1 MRDDDGG
8 DDDDDGAVGTTT
20 ADSFASSLF
29 ADDDDGGCGGGG
41 ASRLARVRAGGSAR
55 HRARLEARRSET
67 TTTTARRCGG
77 FVGDAERTSAS
88 ACAERYVPKWC
99 KGGGGGGG
107 GGGGKDGKDGEE
119 EPSAED
125 AGGSKKVK
133 KSDAA
138 MSVVTTHDL
147 GRGRRCVVQAMSDC
161 EPGGDPV
168 RSRWDVEADAERRF
182 GVAGG
187 LDEDYKAFHATVN
200 AHTLTK
206 EVELELGSVHREFG
220 MEFRQSVK
228 GRLDR
233 GLVAATRATS
243 ASFSFGT
250 PTKQYDAFRLLHGV
264 KSSGE
269 DTTKEP
275 KPTEA
280 KKETVTTTGKK
291 VATPRTN
298 SAKAQYAY
306 NFEKASARA
315 VVTANSKPPSENPE
329 SSHSLRDAIDVKF
342 RATSDVV
349 KSHAARL
356 AFRAKLNPTTRAQ
369 IVARSK
375 SDKVGRALGLD
386 LELGRDFNIAA
397 TKLKTTVSFSIPC
410 TKYALKLTADGA
422 SSSSSSLRLSS
433 REVVA
438 ETRLRRGRRVE
449 IRLGARKSFLTAA
462 PSAFSKPNVGSSTK
476 RPSSGAIE
484 TFIAI
489 GFSSSFHPQCD

>member
-1 MRDDDGG
+1 MHGDADDG
-8 DDDDDGAVGTTT
+8 DDDDDGAVGSSVDLL
-20 ADSFASSLF
+20 ASLF
-29 ADDDDGGCGGGG
+29 AGDD
-41 ASRLARVRAGGSAR
+41 ARGDTGEDAKRVSVRAGGFTR
-55 HRARLEARRSET
+55 HRARLEARRSQT
-67 TTTTARRCGG
+67 TTTTTTRRGG
-77 FVGDAERTSAS
+77 FVGDADGMSAS
-88 ACAERYVPKWC
+88 ACTERYVPKWC
-99 KGGGGGGG
+99 KGGG

-161 EPGGDPV
+161 EAGGDPV

-182 GVAGG
+182 GAADS
-187 LDEDYKAFHATVN
+187 LDGDYKAFHATVN

-280 KKETVTTTGKK
+280 KTLTATKTEKK

-315 VVTANSKPPSENPE
+315 VVTANSKPSSANPDE
-329 SSHSLRDAIDVKF
+329 SSHPLRDAIDVKF

-375 SDKVGRALGLD
+375 LDKAGRAHRLD
-386 LELGRDFNIAA
+386 LELGRDFNTAA
-397 TKLKTTVSFSIPC
+397 TKLKTTVSFSIPF

-422 SSSSSSLRLSS
+422 SSSSYSLRLSS
-433 REVVA
+433 REIVA
-438 ETRLRRGRRVE
+438 ETRLRRDRRVE
-449 IRLGARKSFLTAA
+449 LRLGARKSFLTAA
-462 PSAFSKPNVGSSTK
+462 PSACSKPNVGSPTK
-476 RPSSGAIE
+476 HPSSNAIE

-489 GFSSSFHPQCD
+489 GFSSSFHPRCD